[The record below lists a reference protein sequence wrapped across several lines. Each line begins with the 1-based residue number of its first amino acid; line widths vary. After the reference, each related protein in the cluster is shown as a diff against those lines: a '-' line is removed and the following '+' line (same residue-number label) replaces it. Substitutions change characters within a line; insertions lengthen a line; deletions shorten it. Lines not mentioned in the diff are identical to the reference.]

1 MTIVILTI
9 NQLVVIVMINRLT
22 DEIASKPTNGRRVIH
37 MATITNRPIV
47 SHLQTSSNSWV
58 RLVKRGS
65 ASKSGTGQAF
75 WFRPRTSSISE
86 LPLDERE
93 LPLIFRDRT
102 NDYQEVAV
110 QASITYRFVDPEVA
124 AERIDFTIDNRHGT
138 WTATPLEQV
147 GGLLTELAQQ
157 HAASLLAAM
166 SLTEVMTQGIP
177 RLRVAIAEGL
187 RSDDRIDQ
195 TGIEIVDVRVVAV
208 RPEAE
213 MEKALQTPVREQLQQ
228 EADRATFE
236 RRAMAVEQ
244 ERGISENE
252 LQNRIELA
260 KQEEELVT
268 QQGANE
274 HKRIAD
280 AAEASRIK
288 AAAESSNVELRG
300 RAKANALRELG
311 AAEADAE
318 RNMVS
323 AYADVDD
330 SVLLALT
337 AKDFAG
343 NLPDVGTLVVAPDLL
358 MPLMA
363 RLMSGETTASSDA
376 EIQTEAQ
383 VKGQR

>member
-1 MTIVILTI
+1 
-9 NQLVVIVMINRLT
+9 
-22 DEIASKPTNGRRVIH
+22 
-37 MATITNRPIV
+37 MATITNRPMI
-47 SHLQTSSNSWV
+47 SHLRTSSNSWV
-58 RLVKRGS
+58 RLVRRGS
-65 ASKSGTGQAF
+65 VSKSGAGQAF

-102 NDYQEVAV
+102 SDYQEIAV

-138 WTATPLEQV
+138 WIATPLEQV

-157 HAASLLAAM
+157 HSASLLAAM
-166 SLTEVMTQGIP
+166 QLTEVMVHGIP
-177 RLRVAIAEGL
+177 RLRAAIAEGM
-187 RSDDRIDQ
+187 RSDDRIEQ

-208 RPEAE
+208 RPEPE
-213 MEKALQTPVREQLQQ
+213 MEKALQTPVREELQQ

-260 KQEEELVT
+260 RREEELVT

-274 HKRIAD
+274 HKRITD
-280 AAEASRIK
+280 AAEASRVK
-288 AAAESSNVELRG
+288 AAADSENVEVRG
-300 RAKANALRELG
+300 RAKANTLRELG

-318 RNMVS
+318 RNRVA
-323 AYADVDD
+323 AYDGVGD
-330 SVLLALT
+330 SVLIALA
-337 AKDFAG
+337 AKDFVG

-363 RLMSGETTASSDA
+363 RLISNEEQPALSGTSQASETAAITGKSS
-376 EIQTEAQ
+376 EE
-383 VKGQR
+383 VSS

>member
-1 MTIVILTI
+1 
-9 NQLVVIVMINRLT
+9 
-22 DEIASKPTNGRRVIH
+22 
-37 MATITNRPIV
+37 MATITNRPIIN
-47 SHLQTSSNSWV
+47 HLSTSSNSWV
-58 RLVKRGS
+58 RLVRRGDV
-65 ASKSGTGQAF
+65 AKVGSGQSF
-75 WFRPRTSSISE
+75 WFRPRISSISE

-102 NDYQEVAV
+102 SDYQEIAV
-110 QASITYRFVDPEVA
+110 QASVTYRFVDPEVA

-157 HAASLLAAM
+157 HAASLLASM
-166 SLTEVMTQGIP
+166 QLTEVMVHGIP
-177 RLRVAIAEGL
+177 RLRAAIIEGL

-208 RPEAE
+208 RPESE
-213 MEKALQTPVREQLQQ
+213 MEKALQTPVREELQQ

-274 HKRIAD
+274 QKRIAD

-288 AAAESSNVELRG
+288 AIAEAENVEVRG
-300 RAKANALRELG
+300 RARAITLRELG

-318 RNMVS
+318 RNKVL
-323 AYADVDD
+323 AYADAGD
-330 SVLLALT
+330 SVLIALA
-337 AKDFAG
+337 AKDLAG
-343 NLPDVGTLVVAPDLL
+343 NLPDIGTLVIAPDMLI
-358 MPLMA
+358 PLMA
-363 RLMSGETTASSDA
+363 KFFGPEVNDPPAGKVDDAPPYEPVANQKRLETGEVD
-376 EIQTEAQ
+376 
-383 VKGQR
+383 